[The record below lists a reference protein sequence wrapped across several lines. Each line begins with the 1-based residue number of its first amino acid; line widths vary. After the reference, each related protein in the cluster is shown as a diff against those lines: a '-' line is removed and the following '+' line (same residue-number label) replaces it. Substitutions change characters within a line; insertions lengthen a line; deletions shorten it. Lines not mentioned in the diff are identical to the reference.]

1 MQKDIQRD
9 IQKRQY
15 RPGKKRQQTKYI
27 TPEEKMTTQEAPG
40 IDNGEIREYRQAAEE
55 QKNRANEAEMK
66 E

>member
-1 MQKDIQRD
+1 
-9 IQKRQY
+9 
-15 RPGKKRQQTKYI
+15 
-27 TPEEKMTTQEAPG
+27 MTTQEAPG